1 MKRGMVSNNPMN
13 FAMGTLQG
21 VSTQT
26 CILHFALM
34 GRNMQASFGLKVF
47 WESWIVEFLRMT
59 LGFGQK

>member
-1 MKRGMVSNNPMN
+1 MVKRPDITSDEGEEEESTI
-13 FAMGTLQG
+13 FQCLFHGIQG

-47 WESWIVEFLRMT
+47 WES
-59 LGFGQK
+59 